1 MFRTFLLELQ
11 LYIKNFQCYF
21 GMNGENLFVNE
32 LVVILNSDHCHK
44 KSKGNIHFNILK
56 ETRKMTFNLVIICLF
71 ICISKCT
78 SFWIHTES
86 GNIENGCHFPSFE
99 YESFV
104 ISSAWDLFS
113 FCSDVTQVTSKWGDK
128 KSCFYDFGYKDHALS
143 I

>member
-11 LYIKNFQCYF
+11 LYIKIPS
-21 GMNGENLFVNE
+21 
-32 LVVILNSDHCHK
+32 VILEWMGKTFLLMNLSLHKIQTIATK

-71 ICISKCT
+71 ICILKCT

>member
-1 MFRTFLLELQ
+1 MPQ
-11 LYIKNFQCYF
+11 
-21 GMNGENLFVNE
+21 
-32 LVVILNSDHCHK
+32 
-44 KSKGNIHFNILK
+44 KSKGNIHFYNLK

-128 KSCFYDFGYKDHALS
+128 KSCFYDFGYKDLFNYFHLFFTS
-143 I
+143 RYKWCITRGKKNLWLIQYITRFEYWS